1 MARPAI
7 TDEQREIAVELLA
20 NAVRKQ
26 RRRST
31 ATRRETDGLLRAR
44 GDQAGAAADDRYL
57 QGMLD
62 IVAVLFAGGRA
73 TADACLRA
81 ARALEAGEPTEP

>member
-7 TDEQREIAVELLA
+7 TDEQREIAVVLLA

-26 RRRST
+26 RRRSPP
-31 ATRRETDGLLRAR
+31 AAPGQDDPLPLRAAR
-44 GDQAGAAADDRYL
+44 AGESANERYVR
-57 QGMLD
+57 GMLD
-62 IVAVLFAGGRA
+62 MVAILFADGRA

-81 ARALEAGEPTEP
+81 ARALEAGETAER